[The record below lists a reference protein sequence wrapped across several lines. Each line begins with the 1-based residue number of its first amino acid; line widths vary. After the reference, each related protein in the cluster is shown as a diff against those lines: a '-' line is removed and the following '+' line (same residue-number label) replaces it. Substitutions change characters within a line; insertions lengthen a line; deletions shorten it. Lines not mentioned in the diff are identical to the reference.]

1 MFVLQRLEMN
11 DVLVFYSLFGFTN
24 GFQGPS
30 RVGRIQPQI
39 SVHTLKIALIS
50 LNGSNS
56 GFLLLRM
63 KALSVVNETHH
74 APSHPHHWIQCFS

>member
-1 MFVLQRLEMN
+1 MN
-11 DVLVFYSLFGFTN
+11 DVLVFYSLFGFKN

-30 RVGRIQPQI
+30 RVGRIQPQL

-50 LNGSNS
+50 LSASSS
-56 GFLLLRM
+56 GFLLLLRM

-74 APSHPHHWIQCFS
+74 APLFMEFFRQEC